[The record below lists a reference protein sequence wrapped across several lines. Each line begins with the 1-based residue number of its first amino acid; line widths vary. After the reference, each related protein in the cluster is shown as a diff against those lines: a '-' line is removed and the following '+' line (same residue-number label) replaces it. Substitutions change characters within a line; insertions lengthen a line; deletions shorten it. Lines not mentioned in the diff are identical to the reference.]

1 MIYLNFIKDIKMKKI
16 TSNHALQSKLWI
28 ALLVSVVGLSAC
40 SNEVEET
47 PDSTMDTTEATAV
60 GAEPTDT
67 EVGMDN
73 TTTGET
79 TTDMGMANTDS
90 PMDPAGTATTDTM
103 TDSTITD
110 EMTEGSVTSD
120 TTMVDQNNTSFNQD
134 PVESAQ

>member
-1 MIYLNFIKDIKMKKI
+1 MKKI
-16 TSNHALQSKLWI
+16 TSNHSLQSKLWI
-28 ALLVSVVGLSAC
+28 ALLVSAVGLSAC
-40 SNEVEET
+40 SNEVEEK
-47 PDSTMDTTEATAV
+47 PASTNTTEAASVET
-60 GAEPTDT
+60 GPTDT